1 MIDSNVMKALN
12 ELRMPKQALKQYLR
26 LLEKFLSGP
35 SLVQDWSA
43 VRTPDSSHLFPYEKL
58 KGLDASNKS
67 ANLRKLVVL
76 KLNGGLGTSMGC
88 QGPKSAIVVKNGR
101 SFLELIGDQVR
112 HLQKTAPVTLSLMN
126 SFYTHAETLKL
137 VESFTSEIPLV
148 CFQQNRFPRIDGTS
162 LFPVSPEDFGE
173 NTWYPPGHG
182 DLYSCIEEQGLLDT
196 WLDEGK
202 EVLFVSNADNLGAV
216 VDEKILNHIIQKN
229 IPFLI
234 ELTPKTTADL
244 KGGTVYQDQ
253 GCLKLLEIG
262 NVPSE
267 HVGEFQGMEKFKV
280 FNTNNIWVHLP
291 SLKKRLA
298 EGPMDL
304 PIIANRKTIQDKKVI
319 QLETAVG
326 AGLECFRDSVGLV
339 VPRSRFAPVKT
350 TSDLLRVQSDIYI
363 ESDGRLELN
372 PGRSLKGLPDI
383 SLIGPLEDTL
393 ELGRRV
399 PRTPGMIELK
409 KLEIEGDVVFKGRST
424 LRGEVKLKGNHKPL
438 IIDDGA
444 ILNDCSLGD

>member
-1 MIDSNVMKALN
+1 MIDSRVMKALN
-12 ELRMPKQALKQYLR
+12 ELGMPKQALRQYLR

-43 VRTPDSSHLFPYEKL
+43 VRTPDSSHLFPYENL
-58 KGLDASNKS
+58 KDLDDSTGS
-67 ANLRKLVVL
+67 ANLKKLVVL

-88 QGPKSAIVVKNGR
+88 QGPKSAIVVKNGK

-112 HLQKTAPVTLSLMN
+112 HLQKFAPVALSLMN
-126 SFYTHAETLKL
+126 SFYTHAETLEL
-137 VESFTSEIPLV
+137 VESFSSKIPLT
-148 CFQQNRFPRIDGTS
+148 CFQQNRFPRLDEKS
-162 LFPVSPEDFGE
+162 LFPFHPENFGE
-173 NTWYPPGHG
+173 NSWYPPGHG
-182 DLYSCIEEQGLLDT
+182 DLYSCIEEQGLLDS

-216 VDEKILNHIIQKN
+216 VEGKILNHFLQKT

-234 ELTPKTTADL
+234 ELTSKTTADL

-253 GCLKLLEIG
+253 GRLRLLEIG

-304 PIIANRKTIQDKKVI
+304 PIIANRKTIQNKKVI

-326 AGLECFRDSVGLV
+326 AGLEFFRDSVGLV

-363 ESDGRLELN
+363 ETDGRLELN
-372 PGRSLKGLPDI
+372 PRRDLKGLPDI
-383 SLIGPLEDTL
+383 SLKGPLQNTL
-393 ELGRRV
+393 ELERRI
-399 PRTPGMIELK
+399 PQIPGMIELK

-424 LRGEVKLKGNHKPL
+424 LQGEVKLKGNHKPL
-438 IIDDGA
+438 VIDDGA
-444 ILNDCSLGD
+444 VLNNCSLGD